1 LYQTEAKVDQ
11 LYASYKIP
19 DLEPNTIYYL
29 RVFAVNA
36 IGEGYKPDQPVFART
51 MEDTLHEPGS
61 LYVWGNNLSSELGL
75 TDEQVE
81 ENKQSYKKSSMR
93 API

>member
-1 LYQTEAKVDQ
+1 
-11 LYASYKIP
+11 
-19 DLEPNTIYYL
+19 
-29 RVFAVNA
+29 
-36 IGEGYKPDQPVFART
+36 

-81 ENKQSYKKSSMR
+81 ENKSSYKKSSMR